1 MRRIALASLVLAFT
15 IGGAS
20 AADAQQT
27 PGTRRPRA
35 ERPMRELRG
44 NPGQA
49 LFRGVELSDRQ
60 KDQIKAIF
68 EKHRP
73 SPEEIAKL
81 RERGRELRERAREQR
96 RNGEPRDTAAMRQRR
111 EELAQRRGELLRRMR
126 QERAELHREVRAVLT
141 PEQQQQFDKNVAEL
155 QKRVR
160 ERLQERRSR

>member
-1 MRRIALASLVLAFT
+1 MRRIALASLALAFT

-27 PGTRRPRA
+27 PDTRRPRA
-35 ERPMRELRG
+35 ERPMRALRG

-49 LFRGVELSDRQ
+49 LFRGIELSDSQ
-60 KDQIKAIF
+60 KEQIKAIF

-73 SPEEIAKL
+73 SPEEMEKL
-81 RERGRELRERAREQR
+81 RERGRELRARAREQR
-96 RNGEPRDTAAMRQRR
+96 QGGEPRDTAEMRQRR
-111 EELAQRRGELLRRMR
+111 QEMAQRRGERLQNMR
-126 QERAELHREVRAVLT
+126 QERAELHGEIRAVLT
-141 PEQQQQFDKNVAEL
+141 PEQQTQFDKNLAEL